1 MPIYKMSSH
10 ERREQRYRLIEK
22 WAKWVAILLSATLL
36 ATTFLLLHMRRSSGP
51 AIVAPRAVELAK
63 PVATF

>member
-1 MPIYKMSSH
+1 MPIYKISSH

-36 ATTFLLLHMRRSSGP
+36 ATTFLLLHLRRNAAP
-51 AIVAPRAVELAK
+51 TMAAPRAVELAK